1 MGGAAEL
8 IRLRAGL
15 TYGYVTGDK
24 TYSLDQLVPYSEALA
39 FKLNIQLLTLIAGLD
54 LPGGRG
60 VSMVFPTAR
69 IYSISA
75 VGGEHTDLSR
85 GDLELRLRQDLT
97 SLLSIGGA
105 RTPRVV
111 FSVGA
116 VLPTGHYVGKPV
128 VVTGA
133 AGTAIQAVDT
143 TYSSLGRGVFWLL
156 GDLESFGRITDDL
169 GYYGGL
175 WTRFPIGEASNQ
187 FIWGAEQRISMGFT
201 YRVVP
206 KLLSAALMV
215 DVQRRQLASEVL
227 GDKPRSEFLNG
238 GGLWVDLSPS
248 LRFEVNPS
256 LSLTASVRQPLFRNV
271 VGLQGVMNTGFFLG
285 VQYGQVLSS
294 GRPTAPVFTVGAA
307 AQTPEMEKLVV
318 AGKTTVIDYWA
329 TWCEPCKKLG
339 AELDEYLKDR
349 PDVVIQRVD
358 ATEWLQPEMDRF
370 LPGCPGIPV
379 LDIFSPD
386 KQLVIR
392 LVGPDTLQYR
402 KYLARPPPQP

>member
-24 TYSLDQLVPYSEALA
+24 TYSLDQLVPYSKALD
-39 FKLNIQLLTLIAGLD
+39 FKLNIQLVTLVAGLD
-54 LPGGRG
+54 LAGGRG
-60 VSMVFPTAR
+60 VGLVFPTAR
-69 IYSISA
+69 IYSNSEA
-75 VGGEHTDLSR
+75 GGEHIDYSR
-85 GDLELRLRQDLT
+85 GDAEVRFRQDLM
-97 SLLSIGGA
+97 SLLSLGGP

-111 FSVGA
+111 LSLGG
-116 VLPTGHYVGKPV
+116 VLPTGHYVGKATV
-128 VVTGA
+128 VSGA
-133 AGTAIQAVDT
+133 APVAPQAVDT

-156 GDLESFGRITDDL
+156 ADLESFGRITDDL
-169 GYYGGL
+169 AYYGGL
-175 WTRFPIGEASNQ
+175 WTRFPLGETSNQ

-201 YRVVP
+201 YRIVP

-215 DVQRRQLASEVL
+215 DWQRRLKASEVL

-238 GGLWVDLSPS
+238 GGDWIDLSPS
-248 LRFEVNPS
+248 LRFEINPS
-256 LSLTASVRQPLFRNV
+256 LSLTASVRQPLYRNV
-271 VGLQGVMNTGFFLG
+271 VGLQGIMNTGYFIG
-285 VQYGQVLSS
+285 IQYGQVLS
-294 GRPTAPVFTVGAA
+294 GGKPTEPVFTVGAA

-349 PDVVIQRVD
+349 ADVVLQRVN

-386 KQLVIR
+386 KKLVIR

-402 KYLARPPPQP
+402 KYLAAPPPQP